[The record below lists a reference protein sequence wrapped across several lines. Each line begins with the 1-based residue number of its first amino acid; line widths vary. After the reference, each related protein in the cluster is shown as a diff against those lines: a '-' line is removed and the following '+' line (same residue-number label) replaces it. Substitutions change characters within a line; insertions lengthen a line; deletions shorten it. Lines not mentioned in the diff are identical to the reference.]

1 MEWGL
6 FLIAGCIAGAM
17 SGLLGIGGGTI
28 IVPALSMIFT
38 KQANIPDG
46 VVMHMASGTALCIM
60 IFTSASSTFT
70 HFKHGSRAWLYFRRV
85 VLYIIIGIVL
95 GALVADFLPTYMM
108 KKVFGGFLILVAFEM
123 QFGRLISRIRFRPTK
138 MTEACVMLVIGCISG
153 LLGIGG
159 GTLIFPYLSRC
170 RMTTRKITSISAACS
185 LTAGVIGTISV
196 MTTGYNNTFYI
207 PWSTGYVYWPAVLL
221 AAFPSIIFAHI
232 FAAKAYTMPIKY
244 LRLAFVVFLAVIG
257 LKMIW

>member
-108 KKVFGGFLILVAFEM
+108 KKVQEVQETMKKMQEDLARLEVEGTAAAGLVKVTMTGRNDVRKLEIDDSLLSEDKAILEDLIAAAVNDAVRRVEEAKNE
-123 QFGRLISRIRFRPTK
+123 K
-138 MTEACVMLVIGCISG
+138 MSG
-153 LLGIGG
+153 
-159 GTLIFPYLSRC
+159 
-170 RMTTRKITSISAACS
+170 
-185 LTAGVIGTISV
+185 LTAG
-196 MTTGYNNTFYI
+196 MNI
-207 PWSTGYVYWPAVLL
+207 PPG
-221 AAFPSIIFAHI
+221 F
-232 FAAKAYTMPIKY
+232 KMP
-244 LRLAFVVFLAVIG
+244 F
-257 LKMIW
+257 